1 MPGVM
6 ADRSGSESPSL
17 PRDRLKLLT
26 KTKVAAEVVLRKS
39 ERNLGKELS
48 GWIPLKK
55 KKAAKARKRERENK
69 KATAEGAGGV
79 LTRSKV
85 AAEQRRLQDRFDFK
99 CKSSIPVTDAGG
111 KKRSGARS
119 FEFHKGFFF
128 FLTPFLL
135 LVPLSFVAI
144 STSRRKKYLTVEPD
158 TAAQRR
164 HQRAWKRAETI
175 DLCGQISQVGIQRLL
190 ECLERKDRGEE

>member
-1 MPGVM
+1 
-6 ADRSGSESPSL
+6 
-17 PRDRLKLLT
+17 
-26 KTKVAAEVVLRKS
+26 
-39 ERNLGKELS
+39 
-48 GWIPLKK
+48 LKK

-99 CKSSIPVTDAGG
+99 S
-111 KKRSGARS
+111 
-119 FEFHKGFFF
+119 
-128 FLTPFLL
+128 
-135 LVPLSFVAI
+135 I